1 MRLVSNKYIV
11 AATIVLAVLSFGT
24 AYSASDNAK
33 KEKILTLNVLEL
45 KKQNVDISNRYT
57 GYITPIKS
65 VELVP
70 NVSGY
75 IDEVWAE
82 GGQKVAIGDNLVL
95 IDQREYKAE
104 LDAAK
109 AAVSQAKADF
119 TNAKTYYNRMKK
131 AGEKAISASSLDQ
144 AKAQFLASQAALN
157 QAKANE
163 QKAKTMLDYTILQ
176 APIAGII
183 GNVSLTKGNYV
194 APGSEPLLSIIQ
206 FDPIRVVFAISDKEY
221 LTEIKQNPDGNLFNG
236 ETISLKLASGDIYP
250 LPGKFAFADNQV
262 VKNTDSVS
270 VFADFAN
277 PNRQLLANSYVDVL
291 VGRKLSNVYLIRQNY
306 ATLDVDGAFVN
317 TIQNGKIKKTPFNI
331 IGYLGD
337 FYVTDT
343 QFGKDEYLI
352 IDKLGRIAQGT
363 TLKLNVVKPQAEE
376 K

>member
-33 KEKILTLNVLEL
+33 KEKILTLNVMEL

-131 AGEKAISASSLDQ
+131 AGKKAISASSLDQ
-144 AKAQFLASQAALN
+144 AKAQFLASQATLN

-163 QKAKTMLDYTILQ
+163 QKAKTMLDYTVLQ

-183 GNVSLTKGNYV
+183 GNVNLTKGNYV

-331 IGYLGD
+331 IGYLGN

-363 TLKLNVVKPQAEE
+363 NLKLNVVKPQAEE

>member
-33 KEKILTLNVLEL
+33 KEKILTLNVMEL

-109 AAVSQAKADF
+109 AAASQAKADF

>member
-1 MRLVSNKYIV
+1 MRFISYKYVV
-11 AATIVLAVLSFGT
+11 AAIIVTTALFAGKTDLA
-24 AYSASDNAK
+24 SAESS
-33 KEKILTLNVLEL
+33 KEKTLTLNVVEL
-45 KKQNVDISNRYT
+45 TKQNVDISNRYT

-82 GGQKVAIGDNLVL
+82 GGQKVEIGDNLVL

-131 AGEKAISASSLDQ
+131 AGEKAIAASSLDQ

-163 QKAKTMLDYTILQ
+163 QKAKTMLDYTVLQ
-176 APIAGII
+176 APISGII
-183 GNVSLTKGNYV
+183 GNVDLTKGNYV
-194 APGSEPLLSIIQ
+194 APGGNPLLSIIQ

-221 LTEIKQNPDGNLFNG
+221 LSEIKQNPDGNLFNG
-236 ETISLKLASGDIYP
+236 ETIRLKLANGDIYP

-291 VGRKLSNVYLIRQNY
+291 VGRKLTNVYLIRQNY
-306 ATLDVDGAFVN
+306 ATLNTDGAFVN
-317 TIQNGKIKKTPFNI
+317 TIQNGKIQKKTFNI
-331 IGYLGD
+331 TGYLGD

-363 TLKLNVVKPQAEE
+363 TLKLNVVKPQAEA